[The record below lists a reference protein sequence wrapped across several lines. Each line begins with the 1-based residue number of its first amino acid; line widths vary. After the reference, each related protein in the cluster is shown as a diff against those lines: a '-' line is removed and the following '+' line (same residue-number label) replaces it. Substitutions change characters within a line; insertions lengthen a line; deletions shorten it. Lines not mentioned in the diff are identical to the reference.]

1 MSNQRTI
8 SIDDLEDP
16 EEGAVWRR
24 LPRSYSTRR
33 RLKLTVEQ
41 YSERYRIP
49 VPLLRAWEDGTAVPD
64 AVAEALMLAI
74 ARDPEGLAK
83 ALGLAEPRV
92 RAAGVKQA
100 AE

>member
-1 MSNQRTI
+1 MNNQRTI
-8 SIDDLEDP
+8 KIDDLEDP
-16 EEGAVWRR
+16 EAGAVWRR
-24 LPRSYSTRR
+24 LPRSFSTRR

-49 VPLLRAWEDGTAVPD
+49 VDLLRAWEDGTAKPD
-64 AVAEALMLAI
+64 TVAEALMLAI

-83 ALGLAEPRV
+83 ALAPAEPLV
-92 RAAGVKQA
+92 PAAHKREA